1 MVLGAQPTRE
11 LLPLDGGGIQ
21 VGVNGGRFE
30 EGLRQSPPSHPSPTK
45 GGRGLQLA
53 RAYRLRSA
61 HHAKIL
67 ESSPCGS

>member
-30 EGLRQSPPSHPSPTK
+30 EGLRQSPPYHPSCTD
-45 GGRGLQLA
+45 RG
-53 RAYRLRSA
+53 
-61 HHAKIL
+61 HD
-67 ESSPCGS
+67 